1 MTYDQLWRFEQQLAA
16 FTGAPYVVATD
27 GATHAIEL
35 AMRYDAVREC
45 RFTCY
50 TYLSI
55 PQVMHHLGIE
65 YRMQPLPWAG
75 EYQFLDTRIWDS
87 ARRLERHMYRPG
99 QVQCLS
105 FGPGK
110 PLHLGRA
117 GAIITD
123 DLDFYHWASLA
134 RSDGRDLR
142 IAPWQQQQEFGP
154 GWHYCPSLE
163 LCEKGAQ
170 MLESFSGG
178 ITAHKYPDCR
188 NITIEEPS

>member
-1 MTYDQLWRFEQQLAA
+1 MTFDLLWAFEQKLAD
-16 FTGAPYVVATD
+16 FTGACYAVATD

-35 AMRYDAVREC
+35 VMRYDQVQEC

-55 PQVMHHLGIE
+55 PQLMHHLGIN
-65 YRMQPLPWAG
+65 YRLQPVSWAG

-87 ARRLERHMYRPG
+87 ARRLEKNMYRAG
-99 QVQCLS
+99 QVQCVS

-110 PLHLGRA
+110 PLHLGRM
-117 GAIITD
+117 GAILTD
-123 DLDFYHWASLA
+123 DPALYEWASRA

-142 IAPWQQQQEFGP
+142 IAPWERQQEFHV

-163 LCEKGAQ
+163 LCDRGLQA
-170 MLESFSGG
+170 LECFAGS

-188 NITIEEPS
+188 SIDIVD

>member
-1 MTYDQLWRFEQQLAA
+1 MNYHDLFLFEERLAG
-16 FTGAPYVVATD
+16 FTGAPYAVVTD

-35 AMRYDAVREC
+35 AMRYDQVKQC
-45 RFTCY
+45 IFTCY

-55 PQVMHHLGIE
+55 PQVMHHLGID
-65 YRMQPLPWAG
+65 YRLQPRAWTG
-75 EYQFLDTRIWDS
+75 EYQFLNTRIWDS

-99 QVQCLS
+99 QIQCVS

-110 PLHLGRA
+110 PLHLGKI
-117 GAIITD
+117 GAILTD
-123 DLDFYHWASLA
+123 DPDVHRWCSHA

-142 IAPWQQQQEFGP
+142 ISPWEKQQQFDF
-154 GWHYCPSLE
+154 GWHYCPSIE
-163 LCEKGAQ
+163 LCIQGTN

-188 NITIEEPS
+188 NITIEYT